1 MKLLEKIK
9 NILKRKKVKVNLTNC
24 EKVKEDCL
32 TFINKVS
39 LIKGISNLEYSSVR
53 NGVVNSDHFSATIS
67 FNSEKSVDWESVKL
81 EIKKLKSGS
90 NFENLDVTIFLYQKF
105 ESVTMPNNMSL
116 LGSCPI
122 SLSQESIRVKKSGHT
137 FLIHGTDYFSSLK

>member
-9 NILKRKKVKVNLTNC
+9 NILKPKDTRVNVIDCQKVKD
-24 EKVKEDCL
+24 DCL
-32 TFINKVS
+32 TFINKVG
-39 LIKGISNLEYSSVR
+39 LIKGISDLEYSSVR
-53 NGVVNSDHFSATIS
+53 SGMVDSSNFSATIS
-67 FNSEKSVDWESVKL
+67 FESEKSVDWESVKL

-137 FLIHGTDYFSSLK
+137 FLIHGTDYFNSLK